1 MNIRILYKP
10 DNMDGCFYQD
20 AVNNLTTIYSNL
32 GHSILMSKLC
42 CIVLVIPG
50 LFLF

>member
-20 AVNNLTTIYSNL
+20 AVNNLTTIYTKPWALYSDVQAL
-32 GHSILMSKLC
+32 LYS
-42 CIVLVIPG
+42 PG
-50 LFLF
+50 LGF